1 MDISNQVNSKG
12 WLSLCYHYIRPSKDI
27 DKFQR
32 LLGTSEAEFHEH
44 TKILQQ
50 NFQMISL
57 QEAKKLCEGK
67 LSLNEKHGMLMTF
80 DDGLSDHY
88 LAAKIL
94 NQYDIKATFFIPTG
108 ILEDQLPATPNIIH
122 YCLAD
127 FGIESFIDVFNKAL
141 LFYQLKSEN
150 FNLAFNKKNDD
161 QWETIKKIKLI
172 FKYKLG
178 HINARKIAIYIYENL
193 LLPKYPDILNIMHL
207 TENQIKEMLEMGHSI
222 GVHTRSH
229 VSVASSNLSLS
240 DFNKEVVYPK
250 KFLEKTFDT
259 EIIAFAYPFG
269 EKEDCLESKKLLER
283 TNEYQ
288 MAFTVEKIV
297 NKIDTS
303 TFELGRYSPMSTDD
317 SFNLHRILKNI
328 IREDEMI

>member
-1 MDISNQVNSKG
+1 MHN
-12 WLSLCYHYIRPSKDI
+12 
-27 DKFQR
+27 
-32 LLGTSEAEFHEH
+32 
-44 TKILQQ
+44 
-50 NFQMISL
+50 
-57 QEAKKLCEGK
+57 
-67 LSLNEKHGMLMTF
+67 
-80 DDGLSDHY
+80 
-88 LAAKIL
+88 
-94 NQYDIKATFFIPTG
+94 
-108 ILEDQLPATPNIIH
+108 
-122 YCLAD
+122 
-127 FGIESFIDVFNKAL
+127 FNKY
-141 LFYQLKSEN
+141 FYEY
-150 FNLAFNKKNDD
+150 LAFNKKNDD